1 MGFQIQP
8 IRCNVVNN
16 SVLKTAFVS
25 RFHYPKWPQK
35 QSYPSMF
42 FCAKNQGDQNY
53 FFLNHIFG
61 GSNLIVP
68 HYVIEQIFFLLH
80 KNSFYCITIANFFW
94 AKISKSCSFWSPWKK
109 TSRRDVWCK
118 VKEREPNRKR
128 PDTNFL
134 GCESFFL
141 YYIYESFP
149 NPTFKL
155 DFFMYGFPYILFELY
170 FPEEFPIKFTHV
182 FDNIW
187 KLKFLLNNNILN

>member
-1 MGFQIQP
+1 MYEFNSFLCPLKHKTMQKCDIYIKKVLKNQMGFQIQP

-94 AKISKSCSFWSPWKK
+94 AKISKSCSFWSP
-109 TSRRDVWCK
+109 
-118 VKEREPNRKR
+118 
-128 PDTNFL
+128 
-134 GCESFFL
+134 
-141 YYIYESFP
+141 
-149 NPTFKL
+149 
-155 DFFMYGFPYILFELY
+155 
-170 FPEEFPIKFTHV
+170 
-182 FDNIW
+182 
-187 KLKFLLNNNILN
+187 